1 VAVSLSTSTRIAPW
15 LIRLLLAAILFFGS
29 EILLWTNLTGRS
41 VLDSLLL
48 IPGYLAL
55 STLLLDFIVRYRV
68 RDLPGL
74 MTIAGLYGLLNAML
88 LNPDTTLFDI
98 PRTLVTRVTGAH
110 TLLGLEMLVLFLALT
125 GGHLRSLHRT
135 LIVGAAGVG
144 LAWGTWVRW
153 SPRQVDVPAA
163 AISIETMLLVGSIG
177 LLVILLLTWH
187 IYRQAADLTPPE
199 LLLNLSGGL
208 LLAIVSV
215 ALALLRLAQG
225 TLNVPSLALILILG
239 GVCFAMLWFRRETK
253 LTPLIEYHLP
263 VRRLSLIWIGLT
275 AAILFWT
282 GMLAYSLP
290 LIGTSDLNQL
300 TFVIY
305 GFTLYGL
312 AWLPTVSLI
321 IGVRAYIR
329 QIQARPL

>member
-1 VAVSLSTSTRIAPW
+1 MEVSTSIAARSTPW
-15 LIRLLLAAILFFGS
+15 LIRLLLATILFFGS

-41 VLDSLLL
+41 LIDWLLL

-55 STLLLDFIVRYRV
+55 STLLLDFLVRYRV

-74 MTIAGLYGLLNAML
+74 MTIAGLYGLLNALL

-110 TLLGLEMLVLFLALT
+110 TLLGLEMLILFLAFT

-135 LIVGAAGVG
+135 ILAGAAGVG

-153 SPRQVDVPAA
+153 SPGQVDVPAEVIPVEVMMLAGALGIA
-163 AISIETMLLVGSIG
+163 AILLV
-177 LLVILLLTWH
+177 TWRV
-187 IYRQAADLTPPE
+187 YRQANQLTPQA
-199 LLLNLSGGL
+199 LLLSLPEGL
-208 LLAIVSV
+208 LLAITGVGFALIQLARGKLDFP
-215 ALALLRLAQG
+215 ALAF
-225 TLNVPSLALILILG
+225 ILILC

-253 LTPLIEYHLP
+253 LTSLIEHHLP
-263 VRRLSLIWIGLT
+263 VRRLPLIWMGLT
-275 AAILFWT
+275 IAILFWT
-282 GMLAYSLP
+282 GLLAYSLP
-290 LIGTSDLNQL
+290 LIGTADFNQL
-300 TFVIY
+300 TFIIY

-312 AWLPTVSLI
+312 AWLPAVSLF
-321 IGVRAYIR
+321 IGIRAYVR